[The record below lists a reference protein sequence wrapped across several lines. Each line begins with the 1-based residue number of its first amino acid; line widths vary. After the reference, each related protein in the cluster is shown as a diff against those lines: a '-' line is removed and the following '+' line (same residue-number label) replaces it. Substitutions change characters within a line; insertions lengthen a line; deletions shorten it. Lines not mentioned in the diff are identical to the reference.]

1 MGVKTKLT
9 LKELNLLKNTHDFLF
24 INLEETVS
32 GISDTV
38 YILTDNTNK
47 KYILKIYEN
56 STFIEVEEE
65 INLLKSIKDLPIS
78 KPLYLYKNYKKPM
91 VIFSFIKGFSLE
103 NITFNSLKEIALFLK
118 QLHLKKLEFTTKKT
132 FDLSLLIT
140 SFKQNERVEEFT
152 KRFKLIEE
160 LKLKNNCLIHADL
173 FPDNVKFLE
182 NKLSGV
188 YDFSN
193 SCLGDKNI
201 DLAIILISWCF
212 DKDSNFN
219 IEKAKAFLKT
229 YCEKITLKE
238 LKNYLL
244 YVCLYYAL
252 KRYIFIKE
260 KKYKEVC
267 YKEFL
272 LKFDKI
278 FSLNCT

>member
-1 MGVKTKLT
+1 MGIKTKLT
-9 LKELNLLKNTHDFLF
+9 LEELNLLKNTHNFFFL
-24 INLEETVS
+24 NLEKTIS

-38 YILTDNTNK
+38 YILTDNTNRN
-47 KYILKIYEN
+47 YILKIYEN
-56 STFIEVEEE
+56 STFKEVEEE
-65 INLLKSIKDLPIS
+65 IALLKSIENLPIS

-91 VIFSFIKGFSLE
+91 VIFSFIKGSSLE
-103 NITFNSLKEIALFLK
+103 KITYDNLKDIALFLK
-118 QLHLKKLEFTTKKT
+118 QLHLKKLDFIPIKT

-140 SFKQNERVEEFT
+140 SFKQNERGNEFT
-152 KRFKLIEE
+152 KRFALIKEV
-160 LKLKNNCLIHADL
+160 KLKNDCLIHADL

-182 NKLSGV
+182 NRLSGV

-212 DKDSNFN
+212 DKENNFMLN
-219 IEKAKAFLKT
+219 LAKAFLKN

-252 KRYIFIKE
+252 KRYIYLKE
-260 KKYKEVC
+260 NKYKEVC

-272 LKFDKI
+272 LKFDNI
-278 FSLNCT
+278 FSNKFC